1 MSPIPVALQL
11 YSVRDDTAKDFVGT
25 LKKVASIGYPAV
37 ELAGLGNLSAKELK
51 KALDDL
57 GLKVAGHHVS
67 IDLFER
73 DLSRVFDDNHTLG
86 TQYLIVPWLHE
97 SRRKSAQDWLDFAR
111 ILNDL
116 GAKCQAAGF
125 QLVYHNH
132 NFEFQKFDGRT
143 AFDLLFGSADPK
155 LVQSELDVYW
165 AKEANQD
172 LAAIIRQYAGRMPLV
187 HLKDMTRDNPPT
199 FAEIGEGIID
209 FEPIFRA
216 SEASGV
222 KWYVVEQDRCQR
234 PPLESVAISWRNL
247 SKMLR

>member
-1 MSPIPVALQL
+1 MSQIPVALQL
-11 YSVRDDTAKDFVGT
+11 YTLRDNTAKDFVGT
-25 LKKVASIGYPAV
+25 LKQVAAIGYRAV
-37 ELAGLGNLSAKELK
+37 ELAGMGNLSAKELK
-51 KALDDL
+51 SALDGL
-57 GLKVAGHHVS
+57 GLTVAGSHIP
-67 IDLFER
+67 IDQFER
-73 DLSRVFDDNHTLG
+73 DLPRVFDDNRTLG
-86 TQYLIVPWLHE
+86 NRYLIVPWLHE

-125 QLVYHNH
+125 HLVYHNH

-143 AFDLLFGSADPK
+143 AFDVLFGSTDPN

-172 LAAIIRQYAGRMPLV
+172 PAALIRQYAGRMPFI
-187 HLKDMTRDNPPT
+187 HLKDMTKDTPPT

-209 FEPIFRA
+209 FKPIFRA

-247 SKMLR
+247 NKMSG